1 MTQAYTKLDITLYF
15 ETQERALE
23 AGYCDA
29 VMVDDD
35 VPEWGYMV
43 IVSLECDGWRAEED
57 E

>member
-1 MTQAYTKLDITLYF
+1 MNPTFTKLDITLYF